1 MKKLSRKE
9 IIKRINKEL
18 DHLDEYVMLGAI
30 SRYELT
36 DIVLRRHLL
45 SAKEALEYFKKNT
58 QQI

>member
-1 MKKLSRKE
+1 MKKLSKRE
-9 IIKRINKEL
+9 ILKKIHREL
-18 DHLDEYVMLGAI
+18 DHLDEYVMLGVI

-36 DIVLRRHLL
+36 DIILRRHIL